1 MRVARVALFVLSCL
15 CVGAARADEPALL
28 EDVLR
33 AAQPAR
39 DAWERCAAEAAKP
52 ALRSA
57 RPAETVAQLALDA
70 CKRREAA
77 LRAVLRRELGPDRA
91 ALVIAELRAI
101 YRTNLVT
108 AIEQLR
114 SRR

>member
-1 MRVARVALFVLSCL
+1 MKAPCAALLAITCL
-15 CVGAARADEPALL
+15 TIGVARADEPDLA
-28 EDVLR
+28 DVLR

-52 ALRSA
+52 SLRSE

-70 CKRREAA
+70 CKSRETT
-77 LRAVLRRELGPDRA
+77 LRNALRRELGPDRA
-91 ALVIAELRAI
+91 ALVTAELRTI
-101 YRTNLVT
+101 YRSNLVK

-114 SRR
+114 RRR